1 MLIPLEIG
9 VANIVNLPHR
19 KAEIYLK
26 IQVIMNRHNLFIIC
40 ILLLINISVNAQ
52 FSDDFSDGNFS
63 ENPKWEGDTAQ
74 FIVNGAL
81 QLQLNGNESGR
92 ALLMTVNP
100 FHEEAME
107 WRFFVKLSFSPSGN
121 NYARI
126 HLTTNQSVENNNTLT
141 GFFLQ
146 LGEAGSNDVP
156 ELFYQEN
163 GAATSVL
170 RCERSIASGVA
181 LYIKVIKESGNQ
193 WRLFAAESREGIYE
207 EIGSG
212 ESPPL
217 DEESVFSQNQYFGIE
232 CVYTSGNKTK
242 FYFDDF
248 YCGPPLIDTVL
259 PHVVKV
265 TADRHFP
272 QKLEVL
278 FSEAVSENALDAS
291 HYTIPENLVHPASC
305 RFTDE
310 QQRSV
315 ELLFAD
321 NFTERENYHLLIEG
335 VADLNGNIMTDT
347 LLPFLFYTLR
357 RNEVVISEIMA
368 DPSPPVGLPASEY
381 VELHNRLPFDITLNG
396 WPLRIGTNDR
406 TLTDVTIPAEG
417 EVVVVSAA
425 TLDLWDST
433 LNLCAVNS
441 FSLTDDGQR
450 LTLLSDEGETIH
462 YVAYK
467 KAWHRNP
474 LKRDGGW
481 SLEMIDTDNPCAG
494 ADNWDSSVAAEGG
507 TPGTR
512 NSIAADNKD
521 AARPAIAK
529 VTVPDDRHVRVFFT
543 EPVIADTAAART
555 VFSIDRGVMV
565 AAASENPPDFTSV
578 TLTLNPPLAART
590 VYTLT
595 LHDTLCDCV
604 GNRLLDGDFATFG
617 LPETPVA
624 GDLILNEV
632 LSNPFGDTDG
642 DYIELYNR
650 SDKILDLGKMRLG
663 SGNGEVPD
671 NAVECVPDGFLLFP
685 QHYAAIC
692 KNRTLTL
699 EQYAPP
705 LPQNLLENEKLP
717 SYSNDAGTVRLL
729 DAELNPL
736 DRFSYDVSMHYPLLL
751 STDGVALERIHLD
764 GLTQD
769 NDNWMSA
776 AEGYGWGTPGYRNS
790 QYSEAGGGD
799 GAVTVEPEVIS
810 PNGDG
815 YHDFAEVFCRFP
827 TTGQR
832 ATIDIY
838 DRDGHRIRRLSDNRI
853 CGTDERFRWD
863 GATDDG
869 RTVSNGLYV
878 VFVRVWNLE
887 GRTKNF
893 RKVVAVARE

>member
-1 MLIPLEIG
+1 
-9 VANIVNLPHR
+9 
-19 KAEIYLK
+19 
-26 IQVIMNRHNLFIIC
+26 MNRHNLFIIC

-52 FSDDFSDGNFS
+52 FSDDFSDNNFS
-63 ENPKWEGDTAQ
+63 ENPKWEGDTTQ
-74 FIVNGAL
+74 FIINGTQ

-92 ALLMTVNP
+92 AQIVTANP
-100 FHEEAME
+100 FHEVEIE

-126 HLTTNQSVENNNTLT
+126 LLATNQSTTNNNPLT
-141 GFFLQ
+141 EFYIQ

-163 GAATSVL
+163 GEITSVL
-170 RCERSIASGVA
+170 RCNRIIASGMS
-181 LYIKVIKESGNQ
+181 LYIKVVKESGSR
-193 WRLFAAESREGIYE
+193 WRMLAAESTDGIYE

-212 ESPPL
+212 ESPPGS
-217 DEESVFSQNQYFGIE
+217 ESSVFTQNQYFGIE

-248 YCGPPLIDTVL
+248 YCGPPIRDTLAPTVIS
-259 PHVVKV
+259 V
-265 TADRHFP
+265 TPDRH
-272 QKLEVL
+272 QRNRITVT
-278 FSEAVSENALDAS
+278 FSEPVSITATDTFRYSIAERP
-291 HYTIPENLVHPASC
+291 THPLAC
-305 RFTDE
+305 RFTDGS
-310 QQRSV
+310 QRSV
-315 ELLFAD
+315 ELIFAD
-321 NFTERENYHLLIEG
+321 DFAEREPYHLAVEG
-335 VADLNGNIMTDT
+335 IDDLNSNRMTDT
-347 LLPFLFYTLR
+347 LLPFLFYTIR

-381 VELHNRLPFDITLNG
+381 VELHNRLSFDITLNDCT
-396 WPLRIGTNDR
+396 LRIGTNDR

-417 EVVVVSAA
+417 EALVVSAA
-425 TLDLWDST
+425 TLDLWDSN
-433 LNLCAVNS
+433 LNLCDVNS
-441 FSLTDDGQR
+441 FSLTDDGQK

-462 YVAYK
+462 FVAYK

-481 SLEMIDTDNPCAG
+481 SLEMMDTDNPCTG
-494 ADNWDSSVAAEGG
+494 ADNWDSSVATAGG
-507 TPGTR
+507 TPGAR
-512 NSIAADNKD
+512 NSITTDNKD
-521 AARPAIAK
+521 VTRPSIAK

-543 EPVIADTAAART
+543 EPVRFDTAAIRAL
-555 VFSIDRGVMV
+555 FQIDRNVMV
-565 AAASENPPDFTSV
+565 AAATEEPPEFRYA
-578 TLTLNPPLAART
+578 TLTLATPLSART
-590 VYTLT
+590 IYTLT

-617 LPETPVA
+617 VPETPVA

-650 SDKILDLGKMRLG
+650 SDKIIDLGKVRIG
-663 SGNGEVPD
+663 AGNGEVPD

-685 QHYAAIC
+685 QQYAALC
-692 KNRTLTL
+692 KNRALTF

-705 LPQNLLENEKLP
+705 LPKNLLENEKLP
-717 SYSNDAGTVRLL
+717 SYPNDVGAVHLL
-729 DAELNPL
+729 DAKLNRL
-736 DRFSYDVSMHYPLLL
+736 DRFAYDVSMHYPLLL

-764 GLTQD
+764 GETQ
-769 NDNWMSA
+769 NPDNWTSA
-776 AEGYGWGTPGYRNS
+776 AEECGWGTPGYRNS
-790 QYSEAGGGD
+790 QHSEAGGSD
-799 GAVTVEPEVIS
+799 EAVTLEPEVIS

-832 ATIDIY
+832 VTIDIY
-838 DRDGHRIRRLSDNRI
+838 DRDGHRIRRLCDNRI

-863 GATDDG
+863 AVTDDG

-887 GRTKNF
+887 GRTKSF